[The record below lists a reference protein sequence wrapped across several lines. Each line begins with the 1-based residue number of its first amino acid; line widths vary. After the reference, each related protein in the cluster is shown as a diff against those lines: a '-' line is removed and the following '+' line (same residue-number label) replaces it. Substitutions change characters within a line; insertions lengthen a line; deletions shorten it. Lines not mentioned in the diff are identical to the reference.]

1 VTPNSFSPGHY
12 WKTRIGLTL
21 HFSHLYVD
29 RVSLLVLYLC
39 SLLSRFPFL
48 QLHGVE
54 KLVDRQGLSS
64 RPASNSNGGG
74 FMSMLC
80 GRREADITPA
90 EYRRAREALTG
101 LRNRWQQLAS
111 DATREAA
118 PRQTQRFHM
127 TSRKFRDDQD
137 VLRLQVCTSA
147 WRSSFWGWVL
157 FVMGKLSCKHRP
169 HVICGCLF

>member
-1 VTPNSFSPGHY
+1 MLTDVA
-12 WKTRIGLTL
+12 IGLL
-21 HFSHLYVD
+21 FVGLP
-29 RVSLLVLYLC
+29 
-39 SLLSRFPFL
+39 SRFPFL

-54 KLVDRQGLSS
+54 KLVDRQGLSA
-64 RPASNSNGGG
+64 RPANSSNGGG

-118 PRQTQRFHM
+118 HRQTQRFHM

-137 VLRLQVCTSA
+137 VLWLQV
-147 WRSSFWGWVL
+147 
-157 FVMGKLSCKHRP
+157 
-169 HVICGCLF
+169 